1 MIMTD
6 PAMTDSA
13 NALPVALILAG
24 GLARRMGGGDKPLI
38 EVEGR
43 SLLDRVVERLRPQAE
58 TILLNVNGAPERY
71 QSFALPMVPDVVDG
85 YAGPLVGVLTGLEWM
100 RANAPDRRWLLTVAA
115 DTPLFPDDL
124 TARMMEAVT
133 REGAKLACARTGAQ
147 AHPVFGLWSVE
158 LLDDLRH
165 AVVEEGARKID
176 AWTARHGL
184 ATVEWP
190 TTPHDPFF
198 NVNTP
203 EDVIRLRLI
212 LNGEMPESPPLREEA
227 PVSVVVARRDSSHPW
242 KTEDWR
248 PVAVVAEPA
257 PGPEWMELTRV
268 DGGEDYLANGL
279 TLELHRSDL
288 ASYRYNL
295 ESGEPRLVVGLRRN
309 EDGDEEGGYPV
320 RIALIS
326 AALDEGGLLSDN
338 PEDVVETVPMPAA
351 LVPWV
356 TRFCAMHPPSEP
368 MRKRKRDKADADE
381 AFGRTEGGKGGRR
394 KERRHDR

>member
-1 MIMTD
+1 MAEMTSD
-6 PAMTDSA
+6 VSNPA
-13 NALPVALILAG
+13 PVGLILAG
-24 GLARRMGGGDKPLI
+24 GLARRMGGVDKPLI

-43 SLLDRVVERLRPQAE
+43 TLLDRVVERLRPQAD
-58 TILLNVNGAPERY
+58 TILLNVNGATERY
-71 QSFALPMVPDVVDG
+71 APFGLPLVPDVVEG

-124 TARMMEAVT
+124 AARMLAAAM
-133 REGAKLACARTGAQ
+133 REGAALACARTGEQ
-147 AHPVFGLWSVE
+147 SHPVFGLWSVE
-158 LLDDLRH
+158 LLDDLRR
-165 AVVEEGARKID
+165 AVVDEGARRID
-176 AWTARHGL
+176 AWTARHTL
-184 ATVEWP
+184 ATVEWSA
-190 TTPHDPFF
+190 TPHDPFF

-212 LNGEMPESPPLREEA
+212 LRGEMPENPPLREEA
-227 PVSVVVARRDSSHPW
+227 PVSVVVARRVSSHPW

-248 PVAVVAEPA
+248 PLAVIAEPA
-257 PGPEWMELTRV
+257 PGPEWMAIARV

-288 ASYRYNL
+288 TSYRYNL
-295 ESGEPRLVVGLRRN
+295 ESGEPRLVVGIRRN
-309 EDGDEEGGYPV
+309 EDDATGENPV

-326 AALDEGGLLSDN
+326 AALDEGELLSDN
-338 PEDVVETVPMPAA
+338 AEDVVETVPMPAA

-368 MRKRKRDKADADE
+368 MRKRKRDKADADD
-381 AFGRTEGGKGGRR
+381 AFGRSEGGKGGRR
-394 KERRHDR
+394 KERRHEH